1 VYRYGAKN
9 LYRKRGYIC
18 HRRNTNASSTGEV
31 PPIAQLQYLKL
42 QLLAQALAH
51 HKFVFTLPKRFRN
64 DPEGLQVMVTIANSI
79 KGFWYVECDIISSKQ
94 LHESA
99 LIQLPVVRGNTPST
113 NHKDNVRDL
122 FINIFNSPVTLADI
136 GISEQQK
143 VLAMQAMAQV
153 WTTGIC
159 SVLEE
164 W

>member
-1 VYRYGAKN
+1 MAER
-9 LYRKRGYIC
+9 
-18 HRRNTNASSTGEV
+18 H
-31 PPIAQLQYLKL
+31 
-42 QLLAQALAH
+42 
-51 HKFVFTLPKRFRN
+51 
-64 DPEGLQVMVTIANSI
+64 
-79 KGFWYVECDIISSKQ
+79 VECDIISPKH
-94 LHESA
+94 LRESA
-99 LIQLPVVRGNTPST
+99 LIQLPVVQGNTPST